1 MKPTSH
7 AFTLLETL
15 AVLSILA
22 MLFALLWGI
31 IAGFSGSRTRSLQ
44 RNERSQLVRSLA
56 QLLADDLA
64 AAIQDPVQGVLTEQS
79 GDDAI
84 RRFGLLGTDRTL
96 RIDVIAIDPFAP
108 VASDDDNN
116 QRYAAMGQVN
126 APASKVPE
134 LKTVFYNFT
143 VANTEATAQI
153 GATALSTES
162 LNLPTVPTEQYQVKP
177 EWYNNS
183 QLVGLTRRELDFE
196 TSVEAVK
203 SYGSLNA
210 NEVID
215 GQFRYFDGNNWHN
228 DWNSIT
234 QKGLPSAI
242 ETVLQLKPFTTN
254 TAPEFRRMIVYLPT
268 ASASK
273 QTPFARNKP
282 KPAEP
287 TNYQPQVIQQ
297 PAVQQPS
304 IVQQPTVQQPS
315 IETQSQTPANPPE
328 KSTEREQDWIRH

>member
-1 MKPTSH
+1 MKPHHH

-15 AVLSILA
+15 AVLSILV

-96 RIDVIAIDPFAP
+96 RIDVISIDPFAP
-108 VASDDDNN
+108 VASDDDSSN
-116 QRYAAMGQVN
+116 QRYAAMGLVN
-126 APASKVPE
+126 AAPSKVPE

-143 VANTEATAQI
+143 AANTEATVQQN
-153 GATALSTES
+153 ATALSTES
-162 LNLPTVPTEQYQVKP
+162 LDLPTVPTEQYQVKP
-177 EWYNNS
+177 AWYNS
-183 QLVGLTRRELDFE
+183 QSVGLTRRELDFE
-196 TSVEAVK
+196 TSSEAVK

-215 GQFRYFDGNNWHN
+215 GQFRYFDGSNWHN

-242 ETVLQLKPFTTN
+242 ETVLQLKPPAAN
-254 TAPEFRRMIVYLPT
+254 TAPEYRRMVVYLPT
-268 ASASK
+268 ASANK

-282 KPAEP
+282 KPPEQTVYQQP
-287 TNYQPQVIQQ
+287 TIQQPAIIQQ

-304 IVQQPTVQQPS
+304 IEIQ
-315 IETQSQTPANPPE
+315 TQSETPANQPE